1 MSNRRSRATLRLA
14 YDASEPRPFPRRV
27 RLREDEVLDTLV
39 QGRRDGRAAPR
50 MIRKLLK
57 KQGRRRN
64 RKFADLYG
72 SFSVKCLFGL
82 LRFLVWSGKAVPR
95 PVACDQVRGARGRVS
110 RDRNASA
117 A

>member
-1 MSNRRSRATLRLA
+1 NRSADFAPCPSQQRAAGARKQSSPWPG
-14 YDASEPRPFPRRV
+14 DGGFEPISLQRRQSPV
-27 RLREDEVLDTLV
+27 YR
-39 QGRRDGRAAPR
+39 RRDSERGSASK
-50 MIRKLLK
+50 I
-57 KQGRRRN
+57 
-64 RKFADLYG
+64 KFAPDLYG
-72 SFSVKCLFGL
+72 SFSVKWFFGL